1 MDVLDGVLLVGCVFS
16 AFGVLA
22 AIAGVFDVMLNM
34 IERAKR
40 RRKRSELLPTPNVR
54 AVVRCA
60 WNVPR

>member
-22 AIAGVFDVMLNM
+22 MIAGVFDAMLNM

-40 RRKRSELLPTPNVR
+40 RRKRSELLPAPNVR